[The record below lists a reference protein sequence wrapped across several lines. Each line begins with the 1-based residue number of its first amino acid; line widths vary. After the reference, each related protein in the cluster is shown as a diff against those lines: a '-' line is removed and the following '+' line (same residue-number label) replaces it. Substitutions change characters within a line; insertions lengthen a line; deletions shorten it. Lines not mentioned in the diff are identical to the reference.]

1 MQSGHVV
8 PVDFVLFITV
18 SVLLGVNGGEGSVG
32 GLILLCFL
40 SISLSVR
47 LCGSR
52 DMEED
57 CTFSR
62 LNFSMGERIVLL
74 FAVMVSRVSGALV

>member
-1 MQSGHVV
+1 MR
-8 PVDFVLFITV
+8 
-18 SVLLGVNGGEGSVG
+18 
-32 GLILLCFL
+32 GLILLCVL

-57 CTFSR
+57 CGLSR
-62 LNFSMGERIVLL
+62 LDFSLGEGIVLL
-74 FAVMVSRVSGALV
+74 FVLMASCVSGALV